1 MIPDRNESDCAIRSL
16 ASLSKLEEFFGQKPK
31 LAYPRLPYKTN
42 LVTVES
48 ERDGVSVWLQFMPHE
63 GWAQLRVA
71 GKPFS
76 IVKLELLDISRISV
90 RRKDQH
96 LALVFSFNRALTSDL
111 SLSLKPNI
119 MLFWGNGPNAKPVR
133 ERTDA

>member
-1 MIPDRNESDCAIRSL
+1 MVARQNEFENAVRSL

-31 LAYPRLPYKTN
+31 LEYPRLPYKTN

-48 ERDGVSVWLQFMPHE
+48 ENDGGSVWLQIMPHE
-63 GWAQLRVA
+63 GWAELRVV

-90 RRKDQH
+90 RKKDKH
-96 LALVFSFNRALTSDL
+96 PELVFSFNRALTSDL
-111 SLSLKPNI
+111 SLSLKPAV
-119 MLFWGNGPNAKPVR
+119 MLFWGNGPNAKAVR
-133 ERTDA
+133 ERSDV